1 MERLKGYL
9 DGLPPETRRRIVLHT
24 MVYRETHDVRFLD
37 FARKVS
43 DVYLS
48 RIPEDMIPYWDF
60 NAPELSSP
68 PTAFTRS

>member
-1 MERLKGYL
+1 MILCGPRPRAGVGV
-9 DGLPPETRRRIVLHT
+9 DNT

-48 RIPEDMIPYWDF
+48 VFPK
-60 NAPELSSP
+60 
-68 PTAFTRS
+68 T